1 MYEFITQVNTSV
13 LGGLILYKR
22 VIIKMAVIFY
32 NMSKLASGIPNIIL
46 SNFILTTTWCVLPTS
61 IVG

>member
-1 MYEFITQVNTSV
+1 M
-13 LGGLILYKR
+13 YKR